1 MATTPLD
8 KLKGFYWRYKRLPSR
23 AELARICGFKSKNA
37 AQYWVNKWHELG
49 FVRADA
55 GGHLSPGRKL
65 FALKVLGTV
74 EAGWPS
80 PAEEEMVDTISLDD
94 WLITNRQAS
103 FMLTVSGESMLDA
116 GIHPGDVVIVD
127 RGRPPKHGD
136 VIVAE
141 IDHDWTIKFY
151 ERRAGQ
157 VVLVPANRR
166 FKPLHAREELR
177 IAGVV
182 TAVIRKYHSNRAV

>member
-1 MATTPLD
+1 MAFFYSHNEISSQNSI
-8 KLKGFYWRYKRLPSR
+8 KL
-23 AELARICGFKSKNA
+23 
-37 AQYWVNKWHELG
+37 
-49 FVRADA
+49 
-55 GGHLSPGRKL
+55 
-65 FALKVLGTV
+65 LGTV

-94 WLITNRQAS
+94 WLITNKQAS
-103 FMLTVSGESMLDA
+103 FMLTVSGESMIDA

-157 VVLVPANRR
+157 TVLVPANKR
-166 FKPLHAREELR
+166 FKTLYPQEQLS
-177 IAGVV
+177 ITGVV
-182 TAVIRKYHSNRAV
+182 TAVIRKYHSNT